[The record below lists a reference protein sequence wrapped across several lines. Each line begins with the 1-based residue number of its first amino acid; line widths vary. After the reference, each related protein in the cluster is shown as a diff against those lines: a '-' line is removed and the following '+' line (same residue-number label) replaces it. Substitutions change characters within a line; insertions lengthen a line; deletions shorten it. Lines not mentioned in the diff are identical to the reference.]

1 MLKIGVIGYGY
12 WGPNIVRNFHRG
24 PDSTVA
30 MVCDKSPRMLERVNQ
45 AYPDIET
52 TTDATAVIN
61 SLDIDAV
68 AVVTP
73 VWTHYELAKRAL
85 LNGKHLFIEKPF
97 TCSVDQ
103 ADELIELAEQ
113 KNRVIMVDHT
123 FLFTGAVKKIRQFID
138 DGILGKLYYYDSTRV
153 NLGLFQHDINVL
165 WDLAPHDLSIMDYLI
180 DAKAEA
186 ISATGQKHLNGH
198 EDVAYMTV
206 YFPNKVIAHINVNW
220 LSPVKVRT
228 TLIGGENRM
237 LVWNDLEADEK
248 IRLYDKGVK
257 IQNSSNVYDLLVSYR
272 SGDMWA
278 PQVERIEALEAEAS
292 HFVDCVK
299 NDKKPAN
306 DGHAGRRVVQM
317 LQAASQSVQNRGEAV
332 AL

>member
-1 MLKIGVIGYGY
+1 
-12 WGPNIVRNFHRG
+12 
-24 PDSTVA
+24 
-30 MVCDKSPRMLERVNQ
+30 MLERVNRDH
-45 AYPDIET
+45 PDIKT
-52 TTDATAVIN
+52 TSDSTELIQSHEV
-61 SLDIDAV
+61 DAV

-73 VWTHYELAKRAL
+73 VWTHYELGKRAL

-97 TCSVDQ
+97 TCNVEQ
-103 ADELIELAEQ
+103 ADELIELAAS
-113 KNRVIMVDHT
+113 KNLLIMVDHT
-123 FLFTGAVKKIRQFID
+123 FLYTGAVKKIRQFIG
-138 DGILGKLYYYDSTRV
+138 DGTLGKLYYYDSTRV

-180 DAKAEA
+180 DGKAEA

-228 TLIGGENRM
+228 TLIGGENKM

-248 IRLYDKGVK
+248 LRVYDKGVK
-257 IQNSSNVYDLLVSYR
+257 IQDSAKVYDLLVSYR

-278 PQVERIEALEAEAS
+278 PQVEQIEALRAEADQ
-292 HFVDCVK
+292 FIECVCK
-299 NDKKPAN
+299 GKKAIN

-317 LQAASQSVQNRGEAV
+317 LQAASESVGKRGEAV
-332 AL
+332 RL